1 MTARIRIEGL
11 CKSFAAP
18 VLKGVELEIM
28 PGSIHGLV
36 GENGAGKSTLIN
48 IISGLLAADS
58 GTLELNGQIYSVP
71 SRREA
76 LQKGIALAAQ
86 ELSLIDTLTV
96 AENIFLSALPQ
107 NSMTVDR
114 ARLGKHAEELME
126 QVGLNAMS
134 AQTPLSNLTLA
145 DKQLVELAKA
155 LSMSPE
161 NCQLLI
167 LDEPTSALTAP
178 QAEQIH
184 QIIRE
189 RVANGLS
196 IIYVSHR
203 LDDVLSVCDDV
214 SVLRDGII
222 VSTAPTTSQTVDD
235 LITDMCG
242 QDLLEHSECSLRQAG
257 DLRLKVEQL
266 SSAIFPQPVS
276 FNCRRGEILGLAGL
290 AGAGRSE
297 LLHTIFGLA
306 PDRQGRVVLLNEGA
320 EVEVRSPSEGVKMG
334 MALIAEDRK
343 TQGNFAD
350 KPVSLNTTI
359 AGLGKLGAALAF
371 LLPRREQ
378 RISEELIDRLQ
389 IKCEGP
395 HQSIDRLSGGNQ
407 QKALIARWLQTE
419 SDVWLLDEP
428 TRGVD
433 VASKLAI
440 HAKLRELRDLGACL
454 LIVSSELEE
463 LTALSDRIL
472 VLSNRKAVATFER
485 GQWSNEQ
492 LLVEMFSAHRGQRVV
507 NH

>member
-1 MTARIRIEGL
+1 
-11 CKSFAAP
+11 
-18 VLKGVELEIM
+18 
-28 PGSIHGLV
+28 
-36 GENGAGKSTLIN
+36 
-48 IISGLLAADS
+48 
-58 GTLELNGQIYSVP
+58 
-71 SRREA
+71 
-76 LQKGIALAAQ
+76 
-86 ELSLIDTLTV
+86 
-96 AENIFLSALPQ
+96 
-107 NSMTVDR
+107 
-114 ARLGKHAEELME
+114 
-126 QVGLNAMS
+126 
-134 AQTPLSNLTLA
+134 
-145 DKQLVELAKA
+145 
-155 LSMSPE
+155 
-161 NCQLLI
+161 
-167 LDEPTSALTAP
+167 
-178 QAEQIH
+178 
-184 QIIRE
+184 
-189 RVANGLS
+189 
-196 IIYVSHR
+196 
-203 LDDVLSVCDDV
+203 
-214 SVLRDGII
+214 
-222 VSTAPTTSQTVDD
+222 
-235 LITDMCG
+235 
-242 QDLLEHSECSLRQAG
+242 
-257 DLRLKVEQL
+257 
-266 SSAIFPQPVS
+266 
-276 FNCRRGEILGLAGL
+276 
-290 AGAGRSE
+290 
-297 LLHTIFGLA
+297 
-306 PDRQGRVVLLNEGA
+306 
-320 EVEVRSPSEGVKMG
+320 MG

-359 AGLGKLGAALAF
+359 AALGKLGAALAF